1 MALRT
6 PPLQPR
12 SQFGSYWGVYA
23 NGTTALPNQSAN
35 VLPASIF
42 FLEAGDVAFVAGGGL
57 YQCDSPGT
65 AGGGDAVWSAV
76 GGSAGPALVEGV
88 RDFTGADYLES
99 PIGAYPGVG
108 TGFTVA
114 ALVRPRRQNVGDE
127 VIAHTANTFVN
138 HTGWILGHL
147 DTFGYYFS
155 LGDGVGSVQF
165 IIGPASSVFANAGKL
180 ALIHGVYT
188 AGGEVRGYANGS
200 RTPGTVPQAFA
211 ATGGTMRVGVGP
223 FNILPAEEI
232 DILGVAYIERGL
244 TDDEAFEHWNA
255 CAEAQELVQGAL
267 VWDELN
273 RGSVVAGVVP
283 SAVGGVA
290 LLEVGTLVNTD
301 VPIVWR

>member
-6 PPLQPR
+6 PPLQLR
-12 SQFGSYWGVYA
+12 SQFGSYWGSYA
-23 NGTTALPNQSAN
+23 NGSTALPNQSAN
-35 VLPASIF
+35 ALPVNLFA
-42 FLEAGDVAFVAGGGL
+42 LEAGDVAYAAGSL
-57 YQCDSPGT
+57 WLCTSPGT
-65 AGGGDAVWSAV
+65 AGGGDATWIAV
-76 GGSAGPALVEGV
+76 GSSGPALVEGV
-88 RDFTGADYLES
+88 RGFTGANYLES
-99 PIGAYPGVG
+99 PVGAYPGVS

-165 IIGPASSVFANAGKL
+165 IIGPANSVFANAGKL

-267 VWDELN
+267 AWDELN

-290 LLEVGTLVNTD
+290 LSEVGALVNTD